1 MCYVLPFRTEVT
13 MTTGWLLLLVVAV
26 VSSQS
31 VDSQT
36 TSADE
41 VCDQQKLC
49 GMIRDMPTLLE
60 NQQQLLRQ
68 QQLLLQQVEANT
80 KRLGK
85 SQFNILDMFC
95 INFACSRNFRLH
107 SLSAHFRYL
116 ALPKDM
122 TPK

>member
-1 MCYVLPFRTEVT
+1 

-41 VCDQQKLC
+41 VCDEQKLC
-49 GMIRDMPTLLE
+49 GMITDMHRLLD
-60 NQQQLLRQ
+60 NQQQLFQQ

-85 SQFNILDMFC
+85 SQFNSLDMFC
-95 INFACSRNFRLH
+95 II
-107 SLSAHFRYL
+107 
-116 ALPKDM
+116 
-122 TPK
+122 